1 MKFTSAELR
10 LRRQVFRPPR
20 PSSSPFWRRGR
31 RLGRRRRRRCRR
43 RRRRCFWKEE
53 EGVEQKFGCKKLAC
67 LRGGEGRGGWLFFS
81 SLFLTRC
88 LSSPPLLLPALSIL
102 SSSLSPRRRG
112 EIWGHPVAAA
122 AAAVKEGWRGPR
134 KSKKS
139 SCEKIFFL
147 FRSTKIRL
155 KIECFSVWK
164 IFVDGLKK
172 SV

>member
-20 PSSSPFWRRGR
+20 PSFSPVWKRGK
-31 RLGRRRRRRCRR
+31 RLGRRHQRRRRCRR
-43 RRRRCFWKEE
+43 RRLRCFWKEE
-53 EGVEQKFGCKKLAC
+53 EGVGQKFGCKKLAC
-67 LRGGEGRGGWLFFS
+67 LRGGWLFFS
-81 SLFLTRC
+81 SFFLTRC
-88 LSSPPLLLPALSIL
+88 LSSPPPRLPALSIL
-102 SSSLSPRRRG
+102 PSLLSPRRRG
-112 EIWGHPVAAA
+112 ETWGHPVAAA
-122 AAAVKEGWRGPR
+122 AAAAVEEGWRGP
-134 KSKKS
+134 

-155 KIECFSVWK
+155 KMECFSSVWK

>member
-1 MKFTSAELR
+1 MWKMKMKFTSAELR
-10 LRRQVFRPPR
+10 LRRLVFRPPR
-20 PSSSPFWRRGR
+20 LSSEPFWRRGR
-31 RLGRRRRRRCRR
+31 RLGRRRRRCRR
-43 RRRRCFWKEE
+43 RRLRCFWKEE
-53 EGVEQKFGCKKLAC
+53 EGIGQKFGCKKLAC
-67 LRGGEGRGGWLFFS
+67 LRGGWLFFS
-81 SLFLTRC
+81 SFFLTRC

-122 AAAVKEGWRGPR
+122 AAAAAVKEGWRGPR
-134 KSKKS
+134 KS